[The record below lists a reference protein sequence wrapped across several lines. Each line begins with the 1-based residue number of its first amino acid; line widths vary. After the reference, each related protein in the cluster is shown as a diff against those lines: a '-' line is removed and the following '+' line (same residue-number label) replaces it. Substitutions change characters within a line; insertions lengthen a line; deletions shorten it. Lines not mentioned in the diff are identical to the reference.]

1 MLELDQK
8 TRNSRADHGAG
19 RWYIATTSKWVR
31 VINRITNH
39 TRFTT
44 LYRYTVMKKKY
55 LSILFYFSDVFF

>member
-8 TRNSRADHGAG
+8 TRYSRADHGAG

-44 LYRYTVMKKKY
+44 LYRYTVM
-55 LSILFYFSDVFF
+55 